1 MSIIYCTALSL
12 IAALSINFGAARAQ
26 AFNALT
32 DPVPP
37 IAVGSYPV
45 GCSNV
50 EQDFSRIPPG
60 GNATEFWEG
69 RGGAGS
75 GDITALLADPAHAFV
90 VAVTLPDDS
99 ELYADFRNRTLAFG
113 TLVCYP
119 TSAANGR
126 ADYPLPNGK
135 AVPHMQRG
143 GEAPIFA
150 SDRARFPVLL
160 FSHGLG
166 GSPLSG
172 DYIDAL
178 TLFASH
184 GYVVVAPFHAD
195 ARISDV
201 RVDTISDIVDAVLHF
216 SDYTAL
222 QSIRPHA
229 LHAALDA
236 VLVNPDFAARID
248 TNEIGGFGASI
259 GGESLLLMRGAPL
272 TVSPGLSSKAIMND
286 ARLKAAVG
294 YVPYFGQPLLPAFG
308 RDQQGLGNVDMP
320 YLAIAGSADTTAP
333 AITTALGMAELGGVR
348 QFVLLSGVRHGFD
361 ATSSP
366 DIFTWSL
373 TFLGAYVQDDP
384 FARATSARMTRVVG
398 GGDDVLLL
406 DRAAPLP
413 PGPGERVAIEYYNPS
428 LDHYFMTAE
437 PDEAAML
444 DAGVIVPGW
453 FRTGYAFDVYARDES
468 AGLPA
473 CRFFGT
479 PGVGP
484 NSHFFTILANECAV
498 VMNNPLWMFEGI
510 AFRADIPD
518 AGGACPADRVPVVR
532 MYNNGKGGQ
541 ANHRYLTSHSE
552 IGAMLG
558 EGWIIEGAVF
568 CSLP

>member
-1 MSIIYCTALSL
+1 MRGLRRCAVLLVAIALS
-12 IAALSINFGAARAQ
+12 AGVHAQ
-26 AFNALT
+26 SSG
-32 DPVPP
+32 DVSGVVPP
-37 IAVGSYPV
+37 VAAGAYPV

-50 EQDFSRIPPG
+50 EQDFSRAAAG
-60 GNATEFWEG
+60 SGATDYWEG
-69 RGGAGS
+69 RGGG
-75 GDITALLADPAHAFV
+75 GTGYVTDLLVDPAHAFV
-90 VAVTLPDDS
+90 VNVTLPGDS
-99 ELYADFRNRTLAFG
+99 ELYGDFHDRTLTFG

-119 TSAANGR
+119 TSASNGR
-126 ADYPLPNGK
+126 ADYALPNGK

-143 GEAPIFA
+143 ADAPIFA
-150 SDRARFPVLL
+150 ADRARFPVLL

-184 GYVVVAPFHAD
+184 GYVVIAPFHGD

-201 RVDTISDIVDAVLHF
+201 RIDTIGDVFNAILHF
-216 SDYTAL
+216 SNYTAL
-222 QSIRPHA
+222 QAVRPHA
-229 LHAALDA
+229 LRAALDA
-236 VLVNPDFAARID
+236 VLANPDFAARID
-248 TNEIGGFGASI
+248 ANAIGGFGASI
-259 GGESLLLMRGAPL
+259 GGESLLLMRGARL

-286 ARLKAAVG
+286 SRVRAAVG

-308 RDQQGLGNVDMP
+308 RDEQGLQDVTMP
-320 YLAIAGSADTTAP
+320 YLAIAGGADVTAP
-333 AITTALGMAELGGVR
+333 AVTTATGMSQLAGVR
-348 QFVLLSGVRHGFD
+348 QFVVLAGVPHGFD
-361 ATSSP
+361 VRSEP

-384 FARATSARMTRVVG
+384 LLRATSARMTKVSG

-406 DRAAPLP
+406 DRAQPLP
-413 PGPGERVAIEYYNPS
+413 PAALERWAIEYYNAS

-437 PDEAAML
+437 PAEAAML
-444 DAGVIVPGW
+444 DEGVIVPGW
-453 FRTGYAFDVYARDES
+453 RRTGYVFKVYSRDS
-468 AGLPA
+468 SMGLPA

-484 NSHFFTILANECAV
+484 NSHFFTILSNECAI

-518 AGGACPADRVPVVR
+518 GDACPANRVPVAR

-541 ANHRYLTSHSE
+541 ANHRYLTSPTE
-552 IGAMLG
+552 IGEMLR

>member
-1 MSIIYCTALSL
+1 MIV
-12 IAALSINFGAARAQ
+12 
-26 AFNALT
+26 AFRRLAVAHATLLFAT
-32 DPVPP
+32 CAWSQDLDRTLGIVPP
-37 IAVGSYPV
+37 IAPGAYAV

-50 EQDFSRIPPG
+50 EQDFSRI
-60 GNATEFWEG
+60 ATGSDATAYWEG
-69 RGGAGS
+69 RGGGGAA
-75 GDITALLADPAHAFV
+75 DVTDLLTDPAHAFV
-90 VAVTLPDDS
+90 VSVPLPDDG
-99 ELYADFRNRTLAFG
+99 ELYGDFRNRTLKFG
-113 TLVCYP
+113 ALVCYP
-119 TSAANGR
+119 TSAANAR
-126 ADYPLPNGK
+126 ADYPLPDGK

-143 GEAPIFA
+143 SDAPIFA
-150 SDRARFPVLL
+150 ADRARFPLLL

-201 RVDTISDIVDAVLHF
+201 RVDTLGDIIDAVLHF

-222 QSIRPHA
+222 QAIRPQT

-236 VLVNPDFAARID
+236 VLAAPAFAARID
-248 TNEIGGFGASI
+248 ANEIGGFGASL
-259 GGESLLLMRGAPL
+259 GGESMLLMRGAQL
-272 TVSPGLSSKAIMND
+272 TVSPGLSSKPVLND
-286 ARLKAAVG
+286 PRLKAAVG

-308 RDQQGLGNVDMP
+308 RDQQGLQNVDMP
-320 YLAIAGSADTTAP
+320 YLAIAGGADITAP
-333 AITTALGMAELGGVR
+333 AVTTALGMTRLQGVR
-348 QFVLLSGVRHGFD
+348 QFVVLAGVPHGFD
-361 ATSSP
+361 ARSSP

-373 TFLGAYVQDDP
+373 TFLDAYDQDDP
-384 FARATSARMTRVVG
+384 LARVASARMTQVAG

-413 PGPGERVAIEYYNPS
+413 PAAGQQLAIEYYNPS

-437 PDEAAML
+437 PAEASML
-444 DAGVIVPGW
+444 DAGVVVPGW
-453 FRTGYAFDVYARDES
+453 RRTGYAFAVYSRDTR

-484 NSHFFTILANECAV
+484 NSHFFTILEGECASV
-498 VMNNPLWMFEGI
+498 KNNPMWTFEGI

-518 AGGACPADRVPVVR
+518 AGGDCPADRVPVSR
-532 MYNNGKGGQ
+532 MYNNGKGGE

-552 IGAMLG
+552 IAAMLL
-558 EGWIIEGAVF
+558 EGWIIEGTVF
-568 CSLP
+568 CALP

>member
-1 MSIIYCTALSL
+1 MNRFIRIFAML
-12 IAALSINFGAARAQ
+12 AAVLLLQPSAHAQ
-26 AFNALT
+26 SPGEKDAVA
-32 DPVPP
+32 P
-37 IAVGSYPV
+37 IQAGSYPV
-45 GCSNV
+45 GCSNI

-60 GNATEFWEG
+60 GSATEFWEG
-69 RGGAGS
+69 SGAG
-75 GDITALLADPAHAFV
+75 GTGYITDLLADPAHAFV
-90 VAVTLPDDS
+90 VNVTLPDDG
-99 ELYADFRNRTLAFG
+99 ELYDAFRNRTLSFA

-119 TSAANGR
+119 TSLANGR
-126 ADYPLPNGK
+126 ADYPLPNGT
-135 AVPHMQRG
+135 AVPHMQRD

-150 SDRARFPVLL
+150 ADRARFPVLL

-184 GYVVVAPFHAD
+184 GYVVVAPFHGD
-195 ARISDV
+195 ARITDV
-201 RVDTISDIVDAVLHF
+201 RVDTISDIANAVLHF
-216 SDYTAL
+216 SSYTAM

-229 LHAALDA
+229 LSAALDA
-236 VLVNPDFAARID
+236 VLANPDFAARVD
-248 TNEIGGFGASI
+248 TNEIGGFGASL
-259 GGESLLLMRGAPL
+259 GGESLLLMRGARL
-272 TVSPGLSSKAIMND
+272 TVSPGLSSKAVMND
-286 ARLKAAVG
+286 TRVKASVG

-308 RDQQGLGNVDMP
+308 RDQQGLADVDMP

-333 AITTALGMAELGGVR
+333 AVTTAAGMVQLSGVR
-348 QFVLLSGVRHGFD
+348 QFVLLAGVTHGFD
-361 ATSSP
+361 VRSSP

-384 FARATSARMTRVVG
+384 LSRATSARMTEVAG

-413 PGPGERVAIEYYNPS
+413 PAAGERLAIEYYNAS

-437 PDEAAML
+437 PAEATML

-453 FRTGYAFDVYARDES
+453 RRTGYVFKVYSRDES
-468 AGLPA
+468 SGLPA

-484 NSHFFTILANECAV
+484 NSHFFTILANECAI
-498 VMNNPLWMFEGI
+498 VMNDPLWMFEGI
-510 AFRADIPD
+510 AFRAEIPD
-518 AGGACPADRVPVVR
+518 ANGACPANRVPVVR

-541 ANHRYLTSHSE
+541 ANHRYLSSHSE
-552 IGAMLG
+552 IAAMHG